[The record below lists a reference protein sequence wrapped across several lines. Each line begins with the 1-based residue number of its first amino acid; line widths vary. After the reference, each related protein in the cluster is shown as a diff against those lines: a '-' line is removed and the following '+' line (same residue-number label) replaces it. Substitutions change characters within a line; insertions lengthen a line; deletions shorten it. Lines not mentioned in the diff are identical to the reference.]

1 MLDGEGVRHEQR
13 CCRKRMKE
21 SLLSRKKRSVSAPHD
36 AARKCAGFGAGQGVA
51 VPGDGKNPEGWSSE
65 DKFAV
70 VLETAPLNAAELA
83 EYCRR
88 KGLYPEQIAAWRAA
102 CQAANANAAAQARE
116 QRHQSKD
123 DKKRIQQL
131 AKELQRK
138 EKALA
143 EAAALVILRKKSRR
157 SGDVRAGSGEGY
169 CIWLATTWPRGA
181 LLPHVQKLSVRRRR
195 QFANLRRAFRRYFSN
210 AT

>member
-1 MLDGEGVRHEQR
+1 MKAYSAERKEALVRRMMPPENAPVSVLARETGITEQTLYTWR
-13 CCRKRMKE
+13 RQAK
-21 SLLSRKKRSVSAPHD
+21 
-36 AARKCAGFGAGQGVA
+36 GQGLA

-102 CQAANANAAAQARE
+102 CQSANANAAEQARE

-131 AKELQRK
+131 EMYR
-138 EKALA
+138 
-143 EAAALVILRKKSRR
+143 LRLFVGVGMTVAYHPLRR
-157 SGDVRAGSGEGY
+157 SVRA
-169 CIWLATTWPRGA
+169 LLTHTA
-181 LLPHVQKLSVRRRR
+181 LYERVPFCNS
-195 QFANLRRAFRRYFSN
+195 FRVV
-210 AT
+210 